1 MTMRTITA
9 KIAVAALFIMTLSS
23 CTSKLLDSIKDDVD
37 EQKLADIIAEQD
49 GNTPETKK
57 PTITVFQWVGGIT
70 TTNNPSVLFNID
82 AKANAVSAS
91 GPATLSAWYV
101 SESLDVPEADDA
113 KWSATQPTSYSFSCV
128 NGKRTIYARVR
139 DSLGNVSAAATL
151 SVDLAPLGVD
161 WNGSLVSGQE
171 IAAHESLSFTA
182 RENLS
187 ASGITV
193 TGTMGAGLATASGT
207 GNAIVTVKPGAAGTG
222 LWQAGSGTI
231 TVHCV
236 TAYGLPLDATI
247 ALSPFNGV
255 CVSTTGSDSND
266 GGVLSPCKSIAVGIN
281 KAAAKYG
288 TSGSVVRVAKGTYSI
303 DSSDASQQIK
313 LAAGV
318 TVKGEYSA
326 DFQAFTP
333 AAANQFRST
342 IVKDTRATDGTATEN
357 ATTSTVLFNG
367 LSSTAGISYLKIEGA
382 SVSYCPIVQCI
393 DSPAVIDHC
402 DVING
407 GGANERYAIRIYG
420 ASSPTIQFN
429 NVNYDPS
436 TASVIGGSS
445 SVTRGVGIRFYAYSG
460 GAGIVSE
467 NYLSGGNGSTSDIN
481 ATTAGITTG
490 SGSGSVTIRA
500 NKIIAGSAYCTYSIQ
515 TFLVTNMMLSIYNNL
530 MICGNGT
537 LSYGLQLVS
546 SVAYT
551 PTYLIRNN
559 TIILG
564 EPATSLTAE
573 FGVGLSGIDSSDN
586 VRIENNLFYAPAVNN
601 YACAIY
607 ELLPQTI
614 ASLRNNLFIN
624 FDNPAL
630 ARIAIWGRDDDG
642 SLTNGFINY
651 DSISS
656 IDSLLGISVSSGNYL
671 DVESRIN
678 YLSDFSFIS
687 ANTNGLDGSALG
699 WGFTSDF
706 HGNRRTGN
714 ETTGWSV
721 GYLEKD

>member
-101 SESLDVPEADDA
+101 SESLDVPAADDA

-193 TGTMGAGLATASGT
+193 SGTMGAGLATASGT
-207 GNAIVTVKPGAAGTG
+207 GNTTVTVKPGATGTG
-222 LWQAGSGTI
+222 LWQAGPGTV

-236 TAYGLPLDATI
+236 TAYGLPLDVTI

-255 CVSTTGSDSND
+255 CVATAGSDTFD
-266 GGVLSPCKSIAVGIN
+266 GGVFCPCASIAAGIK
-281 KAAAKYG
+281 KAATKYG
-288 TSGSVVRVAKGTYSI
+288 TSGAVVRVAKGTYSI
-303 DSSDASQQIK
+303 DSSDASQQIR

-318 TVKGEYSA
+318 TVKGEYLL
-326 DFQAFTP
+326 DFQSFTP

-342 IVKDTRATDGTATEN
+342 IVKDTRTTDGTSSED
-357 ATTSTVLFNG
+357 ATTSTILVNA
-367 LSSTAGISYLKIEGA
+367 LSVSAGISYVKIEGA
-382 SVSYCPIVQCI
+382 SVRYCPVIQCI
-393 DSPAVIDHC
+393 ASPVTIDHC
-402 DVING
+402 DVVTGNG
-407 GGANERYAIRIYG
+407 GYERYGIRVCG
-420 ASSPTIQFN
+420 TSTPTIQFN
-429 NVNYDPS
+429 NINYDPS

-445 SVTRGVGIRFYAYSG
+445 SVTRGVGIRLYTYTGTSGVIENNVISG
-460 GAGIVSE
+460 GVGSSTDNTAVTTAITAGS
-467 NYLSGGNGSTSDIN
+467 GNGSVKIRSN
-481 ATTAGITTG
+481 KLVAG
-490 SGSGSVTIRA
+490 SGYS
-500 NKIIAGSAYCTYSIQ
+500 TYALQ
-515 TFLVTNMMLSIYNNL
+515 TFTTTNMTLSIYNNL
-530 MICGNGT
+530 LLCGSGT
-537 LSYGLQLVS
+537 VSYGLQLVS
-546 SVAYT
+546 SAGYS
-551 PTYLIRNN
+551 PTYLVQNN
-559 TIILG
+559 TIVLG
-564 EPATSLTAE
+564 VPAVSSMAE
-573 FGVGLSGIDSSDN
+573 FGVCLSGIDSADT
-586 VRIENNLFYAPAVNN
+586 VRIENNLMFVSIEAALCSAVYEASTSVISAFKNN
-601 YACAIY
+601 EFIKFNTTQ
-607 ELLPQTI
+607 PGI
-614 ASLRNNLFIN
+614 ALWGQEDDAN
-624 FDNPAL
+624 FQ
-630 ARIAIWGRDDDG
+630 
-642 SLTNGFINY
+642 NGFTNY
-651 DSISS
+651 DSLISLES
-656 IDSLLGISVSSGNYL
+656 YVGSTKASNNIIGSVN
-671 DVESRIN
+671 DIN
-678 YLSDFSFIS
+678 YLTDYSFKLINDSGIDGNAAGWNFSTDYS
-687 ANTNGLDGSALG
+687 GAL
-699 WGFTSDF
+699 
-706 HGNRRTGN
+706 RTGN
-714 ETTGWSV
+714 GLTGWSI
-721 GYLEKD
+721 GYLEKN